1 MGSAVPLGS
10 SMVVLAFAVS
20 VTVTSGRSTVEV
32 TCTVVMT
39 SSHTVSGS
47 SVVVTRTIT
56 SGASTV
62 TVTTSSSVSSPGVSV
77 GLLLMVVFAAACPLD
92 GSS

>member
-1 MGSAVPLGS
+1 MRSAVPLGS

-20 VTVTSGRSTVEV
+20 VTVSSGRSTVEV

-39 SSHTVSGS
+39 SSHIVSGS
-47 SVVVTRTIT
+47 SVVTVTIF

-62 TVTTSSSVSSPGVSV
+62 TVTTSSSVSFPGVSV
-77 GLLLMVVFAAACPLD
+77 GLLLMIVFAAASPLNE
-92 GSS
+92 SP

>member
-1 MGSAVPLGS
+1 MRSAVPAGS
-10 SMVVLAFAVS
+10 SVVVLAFAVS

-47 SVVVTRTIT
+47 SVVTVTIF

-77 GLLLMVVFAAACPLD
+77 GLLLMVVFAAASPLNE
-92 GSS
+92 SP